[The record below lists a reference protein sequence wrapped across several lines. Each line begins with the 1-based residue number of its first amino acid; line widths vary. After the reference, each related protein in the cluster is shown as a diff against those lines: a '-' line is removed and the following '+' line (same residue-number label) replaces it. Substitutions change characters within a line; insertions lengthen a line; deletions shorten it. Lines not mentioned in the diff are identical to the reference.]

1 MKDDK
6 KQEIV
11 KKQDVGALRK
21 TFADSVMTSIN
32 KFVSE
37 KRLVLPKGYS
47 PENALKSAWLIIQE
61 TTDRN
66 GKKALEVCTPES
78 VANALLEMVIM
89 GLNPA
94 KKQCYF
100 IVYGNKLTL
109 FVSYFGKMT
118 VLKRINGIENINAQ
132 AIYDGDDIDYFID
145 TDGSVRNIKHKQSFA
160 NIKEEN
166 LIGAYCVITYKEKE
180 YGTILTM
187 EQIQEAWNK
196 SKTTK
201 DKKEFKSEFAKRT
214 AVNRAIKWFV
224 NTRDDEDLLIE
235 TISNNEN
242 RDYEYEEQEEIQTTT
257 IAIDKEENIQDAE
270 YDEQTGEI
278 TKELPKVEEKN
289 DTNYIEFE

>member
-47 PENALKSAWLIIQE
+47 PENALKCAWLIIQE

-118 VLKRINGIENINAQ
+118 ALKRINGIENINAQ

-145 TDGSVRNIKHKQSFA
+145 TDGSVRNIKHKQSFT

-196 SKTTK
+196 SKTSK

-214 AVNRAIKWFV
+214 AVNRAIKWFI

-257 IAIDKEENIQDAE
+257 ITIDKEENIQDAE